1 MPDFNFSTVKSP
13 NPEEIEAFN
22 IATEIARKE
31 NANIIIGTDPDCDR
45 VGVIV
50 KNKQNEYI
58 ALNGNQIGALLVNY
72 IITNNINSI
81 KRAQNGDKFEMDRLI
96 RENNGLIW
104 SIVKRFMNRGYEV
117 EDLYQIGCMGFIKSI
132 KRFDTNFEVKLST
145 YSVPYI
151 LGEIKRFIR
160 DDGPIKVS
168 RSIKELNVKI
178 NELKR
183 HYLLKTGKEITIE
196 QICKELKVEKED
208 VIIAMESTNAVESMD
223 AAANAENKDGKQM
236 TVFEKIS
243 TGKNEEELITNKMV
257 INQLISELKDRE
269 KEIILLRFFK
279 EKTQTEVAKILGIS
293 QVQVSRLERKILN
306 EMKTKLT
313 SA

>member
-1 MPDFNFSTVKSP
+1 
-13 NPEEIEAFN
+13 
-22 IATEIARKE
+22 
-31 NANIIIGTDPDCDR
+31 
-45 VGVIV
+45 
-50 KNKQNEYI
+50 
-58 ALNGNQIGALLVNY
+58 
-72 IITNNINSI
+72 
-81 KRAQNGDKFEMDRLI
+81 MDRLI
-96 RENNGLIW
+96 RDNNGLIW

-178 NELKR
+178 NELKK
-183 HYLLKTGKEITIE
+183 HELLKTGKELTIE
-196 QICKELKVEKED
+196 EICKELKVQKDD
-208 VIIAMESTNAVESMD
+208 VIIAMESANTIESID
-223 AAANAENKDGKQM
+223 GSVVSENKDGKQL
-236 TVFEKIS
+236 TIFEKIS
-243 TGKNEEELITNKMV
+243 TGKNEEEIITNKMV
-257 INQLISELKDRE
+257 VNQLISELEDRE
-269 KEIILLRFFK
+269 KEIILLRFYK

-293 QVQVSRLERKILN
+293 QVQVSRIERRILSS
-306 EMKTKLT
+306 MKVKLT